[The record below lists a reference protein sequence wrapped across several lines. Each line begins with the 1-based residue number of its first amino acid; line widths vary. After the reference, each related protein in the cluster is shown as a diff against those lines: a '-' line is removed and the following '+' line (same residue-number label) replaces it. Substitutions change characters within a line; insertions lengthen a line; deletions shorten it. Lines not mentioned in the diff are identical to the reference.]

1 MRFLASMIALAGL
14 ATPAHAQRE
23 TVLRQIDLPHNYYYR
38 EMYLPQLT
46 TGPSSVAWWPDSK
59 SVVYSMGGTLW
70 RQRIEAADAAGS
82 TTKGAASSAPTS
94 VAEQLTDGPGYH
106 YQPDVSPDGEWIVF
120 TAYDNDALEL
130 RALHAPSGRV
140 AQLTSGGAVNLDA
153 RFSPDGKRV
162 VFVSTQY
169 NRRFHIFLADFA
181 DGALA
186 NVRRLTGETRSELP
200 RYYYSAFD
208 HEISPAWSPDG
219 REIIFVSNRGHM
231 YGTGG
236 IWRMRAEA
244 GAEAREVHR
253 EETTWKARPDWSRD
267 GKNIVFSSYLGRQWH
282 QLWAVPAEAD
292 GYAFPLTY
300 GEYDNAAAR
309 YSPDGKR
316 IAFISNREGNTSL
329 WIQDVLGG
337 AQRELR
343 SSGKRYKRPHR
354 RVRIRV
360 TDAQGRPTAARVS
373 ITGPDG
379 RSYAPDDAWMHADE
393 MFVRGVRPFEAHYFH
408 TRGTAQLDL
417 PEGKFQIEVM
427 KGFEHAIE
435 GRSLEVVAATEA
447 RAATLQLTIRLQPLT
462 FVALRGAARQ
472 WVSGDAHVH
481 MNYGGAYRNTPENL
495 VRQAEAEGL
504 RVVHNLIVNKEQRI
518 PDVDYFRGE
527 RIDPASTVRT
537 QVLHS
542 QEYHTSAWGHLGFL
556 GLRENLLIPDYADYP
571 LTAAASLFPSNDVV
585 ADLAR
590 AQGALVGY
598 VHPFDV
604 APDPLKDARVSYAL
618 PADVAH
624 GKVDY
629 LEVMGF
635 SDHLI
640 TSEVWYRLLNL
651 GFRIPAAAG
660 TDAMMN
666 FASLRG
672 PLGLVR
678 TYVRVPASRLN
689 MREWLDGLRAGRT
702 FVTNGPLLHF
712 RLGGKEV
719 GDELR
724 VAAGGRAVA
733 FAAEVRSIVPL
744 DHAQI
749 VCNGEVVHELELAAN
764 RMSVDAAGE
773 IALGRSGWCV
783 LRAYAETATHPIL
796 DLYPFASTSPVYVT
810 VDGKPARSPQDA
822 AFFVKW
828 MDRVLEFTR
837 SRKSWNTPEEQAAVI
852 AYMEKARAIFAAKSG
867 VESTFEKQK

>member
-1 MRFLASMIALAGL
+1 MRFLASVIALAAL
-14 ATPAHAQRE
+14 ATPAQAQRE
-23 TVLRQIDLPHNYYYR
+23 PVLRQIDLPHNYYYR

-70 RQRIEAADAAGS
+70 RQEVESGDAADG
-82 TTKGAASSAPTS
+82 TTKGAASGAPTS

-106 YQPDVSPDGEWIVF
+106 YQPEVSPDGEWIVF

-130 RALHAPSGRV
+130 RALHVASRRV
-140 AQLTSGGAVNLDA
+140 AQLTSGSAVNLDA

-181 DGALA
+181 GGTLA

-208 HEISPAWSPDG
+208 HEIGPAWSPDG
-219 REIIFVSNRGHM
+219 REIIFVSNRGHL

-236 IWRMRAEA
+236 IWRMAA
-244 GAEAREVHR
+244 KPGADAREVHR

-282 QLWAVPAEAD
+282 QLWAVPAEAG

-300 GEYDNAAAR
+300 GEYDNTAAR

-316 IAFISNREGNTSL
+316 IAFISNRDGNTSL
-329 WIQDVLGG
+329 WMQDVLGG

-343 SSGKRYKRPHR
+343 ASEKRYRRPHR

-360 TDAQGRPTAARVS
+360 LDPQGRPAAARVS
-373 ITGPDG
+373 VIGADG

-393 MFVRGVRPFEAHYFH
+393 MFVRGPDASGRGERPFEAHYFH
-408 TRGTAQLDL
+408 TRGTAQLNL
-417 PEGKFQIEVM
+417 PEGKFEIEVM
-427 KGFEHAIE
+427 KGFEHRIE
-435 GRSLEVVAATEA
+435 QRSLELSAAGP
-447 RAATLQLTIRLQPLT
+447 ATALNVTVRLQPLA
-462 FVALRGAARQ
+462 FAALRSGARQ

-518 PDVDYFRGE
+518 PDVEYFRGE

-542 QEYHTSAWGHLGFL
+542 QEYHTSAWGHLSFL
-556 GLRENLLIPDYADYP
+556 GLRENLVIPDYADYP

-604 APDPLKDARVSYAL
+604 APDPVKDARLSYAL

-660 TDAMMN
+660 TDAMSN

-678 TYVRVPASRLN
+678 TYVRVPANRLN

-719 GDELR
+719 GDELTL
-724 VAAGGRAVA
+724 AAGGKAVA
-733 FAAEVRSIVPL
+733 FAAALRSIVPL

-749 VCNGEVVHELELAAN
+749 VCNGEVVHELELAGD

-783 LRAYAETATHPIL
+783 LRAYAEKATHPIL

-810 VDGKPARSPQDA
+810 VDGQPARSAEDA

-837 SRKSWNTPEEQAAVI
+837 SRTSWNTPQEQAAVI
-852 AYMEKARAIFAAKSG
+852 AYIEQAKALFQIRAEK
-867 VESTFEKQK
+867 